1 MKKNLIAVILL
12 FTFFSLELKAQESVN
27 AGGGDIKSSD
37 IVISYSVGQVFV
49 EPVAYPEGS
58 LTPGIQQVYKISLI
72 TGLPDV
78 ITKLKMQAYP
88 NPATDYLELSFP
100 EFNKA
105 KHTLSLI
112 DQTGRTVIN
121 DEVKSE
127 ISRLEVQGLASGVYF
142 LQIADKEQIVKVFK
156 IIKK

>member
-58 LTPGIQQVYKISLI
+58 LTPGIQQVY
-72 TGLPDV
+72 
-78 ITKLKMQAYP
+78 P
-88 NPATDYLELSFP
+88 NPATDY
-100 EFNKA
+100 
-105 KHTLSLI
+105 
-112 DQTGRTVIN
+112 
-121 DEVKSE
+121 
-127 ISRLEVQGLASGVYF
+127 LASGVYF

-156 IIKK
+156 IIKI